1 MHVYTIDYVAKQ
13 IGENLELIEAIAASS
28 DNIDYGEMID
38 VVGGPDEYTI
48 AFTIRGIENLQEF
61 ITDVRNSEGGAMR
74 FLIEQRCDP
83 DIIRR
88 IMTDE
93 TR

>member
-38 VVGGPDEYTI
+38 VVGGPDEYI
-48 AFTIRGIENLQEF
+48 LLRLN
-61 ITDVRNSEGGAMR
+61 
-74 FLIEQRCDP
+74 
-83 DIIRR
+83 
-88 IMTDE
+88 
-93 TR
+93 